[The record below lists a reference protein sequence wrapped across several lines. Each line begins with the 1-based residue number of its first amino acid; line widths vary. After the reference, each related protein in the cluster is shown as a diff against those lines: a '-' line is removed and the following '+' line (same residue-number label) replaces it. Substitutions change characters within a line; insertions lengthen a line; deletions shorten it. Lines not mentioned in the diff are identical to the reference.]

1 MPGMPD
7 GSPERTA
14 PDGLL
19 ERLLD
24 LPRPDRLVADAT
36 SQSGSTTTFSHIELD
51 RSHEFWTLS
60 DADSRRLIASY
71 SGGVYRSPDSARATT
86 LTGSLPSI
94 ALKMLFIEHLPLWG
108 RSWDDWRPLA
118 VDDHEPD
125 ALLITIEHRNDREL
139 RGTVTIDRSLGIAR
153 SLVRPSGVTRI
164 EAREW

>member
-1 MPGMPD
+1 MRFHSGD
-7 GSPERTA
+7 LASEN
-14 PDGLL
+14 GLL
-19 ERLLD
+19 EQLLD
-24 LPRPDRLVADAT
+24 LPRPDRLIADAA

-51 RSHEFWTLS
+51 RSREFWTLS

-71 SGGVYRSPDSARATT
+71 SGGIYRSPDSARATT

-108 RSWDDWRPLA
+108 RSCDDWRPLA
-118 VDDHEPD
+118 VDDYEPD
-125 ALLITIEHRNDREL
+125 ALLITIEHRNDPEL

-153 SLVRPSGVTRI
+153 SLVRPNGVTRI